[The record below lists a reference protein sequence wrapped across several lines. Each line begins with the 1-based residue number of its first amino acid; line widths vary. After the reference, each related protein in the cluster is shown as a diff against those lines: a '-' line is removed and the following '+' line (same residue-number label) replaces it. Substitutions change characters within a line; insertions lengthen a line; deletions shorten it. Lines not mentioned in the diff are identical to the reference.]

1 MGRVRMNYRML
12 GGTGLKVSELSWGA
26 ARGAKEDPEGFVAT
40 LNAAMEAGVNFID
53 TAEKYGEGECERLL
67 GKALKGRSDI
77 YIETKYLPYDSFA
90 PEAKYTGSAQGMRA
104 AVEGSLG
111 RLQRDYLDV
120 LLGHGMR
127 AMESYDRFME
137 DGCYEE
143 MVKLKRQGKVRFI
156 GISELSE
163 ADGTHE
169 VLKKA
174 VPTGKFDVVMLTV
187 NMLLQTAVEGV
198 LPLCEKH
205 GVGTVVMMP
214 LNQAWGGSG
223 LVGEAE
229 AMECVRRHVEKGTLP
244 NRLPYT
250 EAGLFEF
257 LKPWSVPEGALR
269 YVLSQKVSSVCF
281 GARKPGR
288 VLENLRAMDKPYLSD
303 GQMAEIKR
311 LFGGIEWQV
320 R

>member
-1 MGRVRMNYRML
+1 ML
-12 GGTGLKVSELSWGA
+12 GRTGLKVSEMSWGA
-26 ARGAKEDPEGFVAT
+26 ARGAKEDPAGFVAT
-40 LNAAMEAGVNFID
+40 LEAAIDGGVNFID

-67 GKALKGRSDI
+67 GKALKGRQDI

-90 PEAKYTGSAQGMRA
+90 PGAKYTGSAQGLRD

-111 RLQRDYLDV
+111 RLQRDHLDV

-127 AMESYDRFME
+127 TMESYDRFMT
-137 DGCYEE
+137 DGCYEA
-143 MVKLKRQGKVRFI
+143 MVKLKKQGKVRFI

-163 ADGTHE
+163 ADGTHQ
-169 VLKKA
+169 VLQKA
-174 VPTGKFDVVMLTV
+174 VPTGAFDVVMLTV
-187 NMLLQTAVEGV
+187 NMLLQTAVESV

-205 GVGTVVMMP
+205 AVGTVVMMP

-229 AMECVRRHVEKGTLP
+229 AMECVRRHVAAGTLP
-244 NRLPYT
+244 KEGRYL
-250 EAGLFEF
+250 EEGLFEF
-257 LKPWSVPEGALR
+257 LKPWSVPEAALR

-281 GARKPGR
+281 GARKPER
-288 VLENLRAMDKPYLSD
+288 VAGNLKAGSAPYLSE
-303 GQMAEIKR
+303 GQLRRIAE
-311 LFGGIEWQV
+311 LFGGIQMQV